1 MHSSGARK
9 LKSLVEKINLC
20 KELSKMKL
28 ADMEKDVNPFVIGSL
43 LGDQFFGASDEDIF
57 GDSTLEFRPKSN

>member
-9 LKSLVEKINLC
+9 LKSLVEKIHLC

-28 ADMEKDVNPFVIGSL
+28 ADIEKDVNPFVIGSL
-43 LGDQFFGASDEDIF
+43 LGDQFFGPSDEDAF
-57 GDSTLEFRPKSN
+57 GESAFEFRPKMN

>member
-57 GDSTLEFRPKSN
+57 